1 MPRPLKER
9 IIMDKPNCCKFI
21 PENIREVGSVIL
33 TFDEFDVIRKC
44 DHERLSQEN
53 CANTMKISRT
63 TVQRIYASARAKI
76 AEALVLGKILEIEG
90 GNVQLMPA
98 SEQQNQMYT
107 NEMGEFNM
115 KIAIGRDGDN
125 VANHFGHCNDFR
137 IIEVVDNRIVSQND
151 IHDETRVH
159 QDRPQFLKDL
169 GVDVL
174 IMNSMGK
181 GAFNRLIALNI
192 KTVYAENKSVEDALN
207 SYLNKTL
214 NSELVGHECVGCDST
229 NHKHKG
235 HKHG

>member
-1 MPRPLKER
+1 
-9 IIMDKPNCCKFI
+9 MDKPSCCKFI
-21 PENIREVGSVIL
+21 PEIIKEEGSVIL
-33 TFDEFDVIRKC
+33 TLDEYNVIRKC

-63 TVQRIYASARAKI
+63 TVQRIYASARTKI

-90 GNVQLMPA
+90 GHVQMLNR
-98 SEQQNQMYT
+98 SEQINQTYT
-107 NEMGEFNM
+107 NEKGEVNM
-115 KIAIGRDGDN
+115 KIAIGIEGDK

-137 IIEVVDNRIVSQND
+137 IIEIIDNKVVSQSD

-159 QDRPQFLKDL
+159 QERPQFLKDL

-192 KTVYAENKSVEDALN
+192 KTVYAENKCVDDAIE

-214 NSELVGHECVGCDST
+214 NAELVGHECVGCGSHD
-229 NHKHKG
+229 HKHEG